1 MEKPVPDKSRVATWW
16 KKAVVVVVPVSFAVP
31 CLLTVAFSA
40 FFIFSFIRGEGVA
53 DKSLSNEARVNVLR
67 LCSDVQSYRDEHG
80 VFLTAGPVPRDMPR
94 GGKAVPYTP
103 DENLKHI
110 GFAPGERVRYQY
122 EVVVQETPLGE
133 AEVTC
138 FARGDL
144 DGDGQVSVFS
154 VTLDANGMTS
164 PVKVEREDE

>member
-1 MEKPVPDKSRVATWW
+1 VENSVPDKPRATRW
-16 KKAVVVVVPVSFAVP
+16 KTVTAVLAVP
-31 CLLTVAFSA
+31 CLLAVGVAF
-40 FFIFSFIRGEGVA
+40 FLFSRGGGAV

-80 VFLTAGPVPRDMPR
+80 VFLAAGPVPRDMPR
-94 GGKAVPYTP
+94 GGQAVPYTP
-103 DENLKHI
+103 DEHLKQI
-110 GFAPGERVRYQY
+110 GFTPGERVRYQY
-122 EVVVQETPLGE
+122 EVVVRETPLGE

>member
-1 MEKPVPDKSRVATWW
+1 MESPVPDKPRRAPWKMVVA
-16 KKAVVVVVPVSFAVP
+16 VLAVP
-31 CLLTVAFSA
+31 CLMAVVGIA
-40 FFIFSFIRGEGVA
+40 FFLFSRGEGVV

-67 LCSDVQSYRDEHG
+67 LCGDVQSYRDEHG

-94 GGKAVPYTP
+94 GGKAVPFTP
-103 DENLKHI
+103 DEHLKQL